1 MEQYFEKIKKEQLT
15 HAYLLLGDDASIK
28 EKLFEYFKKQKIVIE
43 GNPDVALESYTTLT
57 IDDARELKNR
67 AAMSGVE
74 GTRYFI
80 LSVGNFVREAE
91 HALLKLF
98 EEATHAHFFIIM
110 PAHAPLLDTFL
121 SRFVVLR
128 DDAGN
133 KYESEVKKF
142 LQNPP
147 EVRMKFV
154 TEFLKTHKDEDDPPA
169 GGGKVRLETHAFV
182 VALMKTARKQAA
194 ENAAAFYAASGDL
207 QYIADCEV
215 YLRDRGAAPKM
226 ILESIALTIKQ

>member
-1 MEQYFEKIKKEQLT
+1 MQSELEQYFQSLGNSPLT
-15 HAYLLLGDDASIK
+15 HAYLLLGDQESIK
-28 EKLFEYFKKQKIVIE
+28 PKLLAEFAKRKIVVE
-43 GNPDVALESYTTLT
+43 GNPDVALESYTTFT

-98 EEATHAHFFIIM
+98 EEASGVHFFIIM
-110 PAHAPLLDTFL
+110 SAHVSLLDTFL

-133 KYESEVKKF
+133 KYESEAKKF

-154 TEFLKTHKDEDDPPA
+154 TDFLKIHKDEDES
-169 GGGKVRLETHAFV
+169 GKVRLETHAFV
-182 VALMKTARKQAA
+182 VALLKTARKQAA
-194 ENAAAFYAASGDL
+194 ENAAAFSAASGDL
-207 QYIADCEV
+207 QYISDCEV

-226 ILESIALTIKQ
+226 ILESIALTVK

>member
-133 KYESEVKKF
+133 KYESEAKKF

-154 TEFLKTHKDEDDPPA
+154 TEFLKTHKDEDES
-169 GGGKVRLETHAFV
+169 GKVRLETHAFV

-194 ENAAAFYAASGDL
+194 ENAAAFSAASGDL